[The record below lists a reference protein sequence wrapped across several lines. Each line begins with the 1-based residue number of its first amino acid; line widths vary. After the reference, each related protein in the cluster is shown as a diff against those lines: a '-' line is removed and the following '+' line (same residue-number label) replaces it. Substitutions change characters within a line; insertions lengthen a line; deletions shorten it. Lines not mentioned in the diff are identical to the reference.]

1 MALPDLPRWL
11 DIQTSLLA
19 STLAQW
25 RGTAAF
31 RPAKRQPTQLLE
43 LYEFEANPECRLVGE
58 ALTEMDL
65 DALIRPC
72 PLGGRR
78 FRPQARRLASDAALP
93 VLVDPNTGRCLGGEV
108 GAAAAIVAYLAE
120 TYGATV
126 RGEQGM
132 ARQLR
137 LAGSHLARA
146 VRGSRGLQVRPS
158 RAPAQA
164 LELFSFESSP
174 FSRLVRE
181 RLCELELPYVLRST
195 GKALW
200 QDMGPPWVHERL
212 FPGTPV
218 AGRNRLRLQTLT
230 GRVQVPYLIDPN
242 TGTAMFE
249 SAAIVD
255 YLEETYALRG

>member
-1 MALPDLPRWL
+1 MTSSRLQRLL

-31 RPAKRQPTQLLE
+31 RPARRQPKRTLV
-43 LYEFEANPECRLVGE
+43 LYEFEADPASRLVGE

-65 DALIRPC
+65 DALIHPC

-78 FRPQARRLASDAALP
+78 FRPKALRLAGAGNLP
-93 VLVDPNTGRCLGGEV
+93 VLVDPNTGRTV
-108 GAAAAIVAYLAE
+108 ADAAAITAYLAE
-120 TYGATV
+120 TYGGRL
-126 RGEQGM
+126 RGEQGLP
-132 ARQLR
+132 RQLR
-137 LAGSHLARA
+137 LLGSRLARR
-146 VRGSRGLQVRPS
+146 VRRQRGLQARPS
-158 RAPAQA
+158 RPPAQP
-164 LELFSFESSP
+164 LELYSFESSP

-181 RLCELELPYVLRST
+181 RLCELELPYLLRST

-212 FPGTPV
+212 FPDTPV
-218 AGRNRLRLQTLT
+218 TGRNRQRLQALT
-230 GRVQVPYLIDPN
+230 GRVQLPYLIDPN

-249 SAAIVD
+249 SAAILD
-255 YLEETYALRG
+255 YLEATYSRRA